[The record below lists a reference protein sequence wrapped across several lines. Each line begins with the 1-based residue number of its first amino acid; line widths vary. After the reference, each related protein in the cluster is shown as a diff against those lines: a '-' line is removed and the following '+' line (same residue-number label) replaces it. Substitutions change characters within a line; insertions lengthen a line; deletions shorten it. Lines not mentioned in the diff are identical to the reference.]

1 MEKKGTLAP
10 TDHQEI
16 RTLLN
21 TIVRNIQTNDVY
33 GPINLLIREIKRRP
47 EGAKRQRSAHLS
59 SQRRVQCISSWRTFY
74 FNVPFMK
81 TPFLS
86 CISFRSIYR
95 EILFL
100 SLVAL
105 GRENIDVGEW
115 MCKSKIKQLH
125 HDAKTEL
132 INVVLI
138 HLQRP
143 SIGSTSWLTTNW
155 APSSSSL
162 CTALMDR
169 PAPASSGALN
179 ALEPRSSDHQHMQQR
194 RRAKCDGRPVCEE
207 KNILYLNTSNRPN
220 MVLLLL
226 PLLLENEH
234 WHLFYSLILLF
245 VGFPSS
251 YLHVFW

>member
-132 INVVLI
+132 INVLI

-143 SIGSTSWLTTNW
+143 SIGSTSWLTMNW